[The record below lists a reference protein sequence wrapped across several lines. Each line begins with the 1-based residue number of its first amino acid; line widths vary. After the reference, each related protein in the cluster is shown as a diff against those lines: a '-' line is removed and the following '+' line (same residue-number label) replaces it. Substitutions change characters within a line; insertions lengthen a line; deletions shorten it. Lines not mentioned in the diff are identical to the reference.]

1 MSRKSIDIEDYLEDK
16 INSYMKLNKIK
27 TKNKAINDILNIFFE
42 NEKFFENFKD
52 LDYKIDRI
60 LGIVS
65 LSKNLNEQIYAN
77 LGFRENLNPNE
88 DEFLNEFYNNIKKNK
103 YKIFNWFMEKYI
115 KKWIRIK
122 KSINDKID
130 IINRE
135 IEHPYSYLTL
145 EYLLELGILKYEE
158 LKFKNTNDEELFL
171 KLNEVKLLLEKVL
184 KNE

>member
-1 MSRKSIDIEDYLEDK
+1 
-16 INSYMKLNKIK
+16 MKLNKIK

-103 YKIFNWFMEKYI
+103 YKIFN
-115 KKWIRIK
+115 
-122 KSINDKID
+122 
-130 IINRE
+130 
-135 IEHPYSYLTL
+135 
-145 EYLLELGILKYEE
+145 
-158 LKFKNTNDEELFL
+158 
-171 KLNEVKLLLEKVL
+171 
-184 KNE
+184 